1 MDPSD
6 WNWWGCAHLF
16 TTSNLGKFL
25 LLCSVLIIHMLLVPE
40 VSENEG
46 SPLCHH
52 EPIPVD
58 NFPGN
63 ASSLEKL
70 EPVL

>member
-1 MDPSD
+1 
-6 WNWWGCAHLF
+6 
-16 TTSNLGKFL
+16 
-25 LLCSVLIIHMLLVPE
+25 MLLVPE
-40 VSENEG
+40 VSEHEG

-58 NFPGN
+58 NFPGD
-63 ASSLEKL
+63 ASSFEKL